1 MALHDRSG
9 FMPGGSFTPQK
20 LRSVCI
26 DQASKRCS
34 LNCRGRP
41 HRTRLRQGA
50 KRPVSSECPI
60 DAALCAIES
69 CVGVSNRQQEFL
81 DSRVGEKRIHFF
93 DTRRIDNVLTRLS
106 GPRAACVSEEG
117 PAALVRQ
124 ALHPRLRKA
133 RHNRGP
139 TNAVK
144 YAQASQRPRSGKARR
159 IAAARMKN
167 ET

>member
-1 MALHDRSG
+1 MAQHDRSG
-9 FMPGGSFTPQK
+9 FVTQGNCIPQQ
-20 LRSVCI
+20 LHSGASTEV
-26 DQASKRCS
+26 SKRCS

-50 KRPVSSECPI
+50 KRPVSSECLI
-60 DAALCAIES
+60 DADLCAIES

-81 DSRVGEKRIHFF
+81 DSRVGGKRIHFF

-117 PAALVRQ
+117 PAAMVRQ

-139 TNAVK
+139 TNAVR

-159 IAAARMKN
+159 ITAVRMKN